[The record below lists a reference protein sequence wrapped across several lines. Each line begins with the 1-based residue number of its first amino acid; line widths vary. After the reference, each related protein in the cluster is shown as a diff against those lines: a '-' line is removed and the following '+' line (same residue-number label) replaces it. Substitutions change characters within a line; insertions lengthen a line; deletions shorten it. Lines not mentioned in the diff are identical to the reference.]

1 MQGRFTTSDVLPFE
15 NEWEWESDRLSCS
28 LFAEDD
34 ENTEQVIWDLVIWS
48 NNSPNNSYLEAK
60 APQKIE

>member
-1 MQGRFTTSDVLPFE
+1 MQGRFTTSHVLPFE
-15 NEWEWESDRLSCS
+15 KEWETDRLSCS